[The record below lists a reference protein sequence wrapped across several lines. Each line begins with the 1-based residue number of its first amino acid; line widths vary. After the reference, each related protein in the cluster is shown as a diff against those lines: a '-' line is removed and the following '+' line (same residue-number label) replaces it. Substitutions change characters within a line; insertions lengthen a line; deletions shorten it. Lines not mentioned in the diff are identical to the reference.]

1 MVDIAKIEAEAEQ
14 VGAEVLADAKNA
26 RGWLKS
32 AWAWAWNTSWKTKA
46 VVGVILLTGL
56 LCGMASRYKVP
67 NYVTQSEANKILS
80 ERESLIRADMK
91 TLSEHVDTLDA
102 AQHQLDSR
110 LKAVEAKPE
119 PAKITT
125 GSIPKKTVARKP
137 ARKPASSSNWFS
149 LP

>member
-1 MVDIAKIEAEAEQ
+1 MVGIAKIETEAEQ
-14 VGAEVLADAKNA
+14 VGADVLADVKKA

-56 LCGMASRYKVP
+56 LCGMASRYTAP
-67 NYVTQSEANKILS
+67 TYVTQSEANKMLS

-125 GSIPKKTVARKP
+125 GSIPKKAHVRKP
-137 ARKPASSSNWFS
+137 TRKPASSSSWLSF
-149 LP
+149 P

>member
-1 MVDIAKIEAEAEQ
+1 MKSDEIIEAVEGVETA
-14 VGAEVLADAKNA
+14 VIADAKKA

-32 AWAWAWNTSWKTKA
+32 AWAWAWGTSWKTKA

-56 LCGMASRYKVP
+56 LCGMASRYAAP
-67 NYVTQSEANKILS
+67 NYVTASEANRMLTEHDS
-80 ERESLIRADMK
+80 ALRADMRTMSK
-91 TLSEHVDTLDA
+91 HIETLDS

-119 PAKITT
+119 PTKITT
-125 GSIPKKTVARKP
+125 GSLPKKAHVRKP
-137 ARKPASSSNWFS
+137 ARKPASSWFS